1 MEDILAIILIFGGL
15 TAFMLSISPVGRAI
29 ADRIR
34 SGDPGSREGMGA
46 LRDAQLGILEEL
58 DQLRQ
63 ELTEVQE
70 RVDFAERLLSQ
81 RGDVPKLPND
91 RGVAS

>member
-1 MEDILAIILIFGGL
+1 MEGILAIIFLFGGG
-15 TAFMLSISPVGRAI
+15 TVAAVSFSPVGRAL

-34 SGDPGSREGMGA
+34 GHKSPAGPDPEV
-46 LRDAQLGILEEL
+46 LTEL

-70 RVDFAERLLSQ
+70 RLDFAERLLSQ
-81 RGDVPKLPND
+81 RREAGQLAAGQGGTP
-91 RGVAS
+91 